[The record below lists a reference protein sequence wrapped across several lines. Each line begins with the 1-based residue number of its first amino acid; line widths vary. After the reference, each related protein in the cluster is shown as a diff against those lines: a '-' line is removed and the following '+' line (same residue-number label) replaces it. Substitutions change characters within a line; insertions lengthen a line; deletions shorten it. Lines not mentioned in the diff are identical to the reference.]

1 MFCGNAGLRN
11 YLKIRLHISSAL
23 LSFLACWPPVQ
34 INSAHLEGEKE
45 HCQGTALLFGMLV
58 FSVPFPL
65 ETTNSILSLLALS
78 EYFLVFLT
86 RVLFCLTSDSSLI
99 VCVEWSNVLLTEV
112 GSSSCTSFCWNLD
125 PQVPSLV
132 LLAAP
137 PWPPIA
143 LSRSINLLPN

>member
-34 INSAHLEGEKE
+34 INSAHLQGEKE

-65 ETTNSILSLLALS
+65 ETTNSILSLLALWTGRIFPCFLNQS
-78 EYFLVFLT
+78 FVLSCFWFFSHCMCWVIKCPAYRGWLIFLYFLL
-86 RVLFCLTSDSSLI
+86 LKPWSSSSKFGFI
-99 VCVEWSNVLLTEV
+99 
-112 GSSSCTSFCWNLD
+112 GSSSM
-125 PQVPSLV
+125 
-132 LLAAP
+132 AP
-137 PWPPIA
+137 D
-143 LSRSINLLPN
+143 SS